1 MNKNIIQL
9 AMVAAFSLLT
19 YSCVEES
26 IFGENYDVNL
36 PAATISEISDIDPFV
51 GDQIV
56 LKGENMKTVTSVSVG
71 TSTFKIIA
79 QYDDSIRVQVPR
91 QIESGPIT
99 ILNKYKREFE
109 TKEILKPQY
118 YSAIISTWPVNIE
131 KGKPFMLKGSNL
143 DLIKEL
149 KLNGTAVS
157 IFGEAAVDKVSYS
170 SAGVAMEIGDK
181 VIIEMTPRTGD
192 KQISGEIE
200 IIRPKNTY
208 VPKQTLMLF
217 DFDAAYNA
225 VKGDAE
231 GKGYSF
237 TYNST
242 KGFFGNAL
250 EVSAASG
257 NGWSGIYLKVENDNG
272 GQGYDLSSYNKP
284 HITMLVNTNGGF
296 GYVQPILTAGGS
308 TNDRHF
314 TGAYGYGDDYKMK
327 TNGWEWRSYDLVK
340 MGFPVVKGKLD
351 KIGIQ
356 FRGGNVNGTPF
367 YVAVDQVMITDGP
380 LTPGLIWDAEA
391 AAGGDLPITFNGGTG
406 LNGYYQGDKYA
417 TYKYTVGSDSW
428 SWLGNIM
435 SVGGLKLD
443 PIAYANGIYL
453 NFLVNTGDSEGYA
466 GIQIVQ
472 GSNKLANQKLD
483 PAYGDNY
490 KFRKTNGNWEW
501 RSMKFDISTWDVW
514 GGSAAAFDITK
525 DFTLSFYARGG
536 NIASGVNAQL
546 HMDYFMFTTVPLD
559 PKLVSE

>member
-56 LKGENMKTVTSVSVG
+56 LKGENMITVTSVSVG

-272 GQGYDLSSYNKP
+272 GQGYDLSSYTKP

-327 TNGWEWRSYDLVK
+327 TTGWEWRSYDLAK

-391 AAGGDLPITFNGGTG
+391 AGGGDLPITFNGGTG
-406 LNGYYQGDKYA
+406 LSGTYQGDKYVS
-417 TYKYTVGSDSW
+417 YKYTVGSDSW

-443 PIAYANGIYL
+443 PIAYANGIYI
-453 NFLVNTGDSEGYA
+453 NFLVNTGDTEGYA
-466 GIQIVQ
+466 GIQLVQ

-501 RSMKFDISTWDVW
+501 RSMKFDISSMDVW

-546 HMDYFMFTTVPLD
+546 HMDYFIFTTVPLD
-559 PKLVSE
+559 PKLISE